1 MLRLLCDATDDVTCT
16 NVAYNTASNREY
28 NYGGGDG
35 GDRGGGDGGGDGG
48 RGGNGRVAHRPSRS
62 TKSPVVSFLA
72 TARRLA
78 ESLLVTWL
86 AACWSLGW
94 KPVGHSDDA
103 DDNHDDDDD
112 DNHDDDDVD
121 AYDDADDEVHAGL
134 VLLLVGLAYDDAVA
148 KGSTDAALT

>member
-1 MLRLLCDATDDVTCT
+1 MPLLMLLALMLLIILLVLVSITTAAAATAATAAAATAAATAAEAAT
-16 NVAYNTASNREY
+16 NV
-28 NYGGGDG
+28 
-35 GDRGGGDGGGDGG
+35 
-48 RGGNGRVAHRPSRS
+48 RVAHRPSRS

-86 AACWSLGW
+86 KACWSLGW
-94 KPVGHSDDA
+94 NPVGHSDDA

-121 AYDDADDEVHAGL
+121 ADDDADDEVHAG
-134 VLLLVGLAYDDAVA
+134 VVWLLAP
-148 KGSTDAALT
+148 